1 MRKLVVGFVIASVGL
16 AVPGTWVDAAQ
27 GLKGGP
33 SKQVRGG
40 KVTYTV
46 TTSCRRVYL
55 RSNPGGSRTAL
66 VPATRLVSGGSV
78 TISRNVRSKAAFKKF
93 SVVAYCNGKRGKK
106 LGTVKLTVRQRLA
119 HTGLPILPQVLL
131 AAGLLG
137 TGGVLL
143 LAGRRRRLGAVGG
156 HAPGYQA
163 GTPGGRRA

>member
-1 MRKLVVGFVIASVGL
+1 MTTRNVWTVCKRSHHARGRWRSSRQACSGSEVPMRKLVVGFVIASVGL

-93 SVVAYCNGKRGKK
+93 SVVAY
-106 LGTVKLTVRQRLA
+106 
-119 HTGLPILPQVLL
+119 
-131 AAGLLG
+131 
-137 TGGVLL
+137 
-143 LAGRRRRLGAVGG
+143 
-156 HAPGYQA
+156 
-163 GTPGGRRA
+163 